1 VLFGEAMIPEKV
13 RMVLEAHNL
22 EAIEF
27 EEGSTSTARA
37 AAEKLGVMVG
47 QIAKSLLFIG
57 KNKQFYLVLCPGDR
71 KISSSKLK
79 SVLGVKSRMA
89 NAEETFQATG
99 FHLGGVCPFGIEEI
113 DIFIDESLNRYD
125 RVYPA
130 AGNSASGVPMTFIQ
144 LLEITGGILCDC
156 TEPIGTNG

>member
-1 VLFGEAMIPEKV
+1 MIPEKV
-13 RMVLEAHNL
+13 KTVLEAYNL
-22 EAIEF
+22 KATEF
-27 EEGSTSTARA
+27 EEGSTSTARD
-37 AAEKLGVMVG
+37 AAEKLGVSVG

-57 KNKQFYLVLCPGDR
+57 KNNQFYIVLCPGDR

-99 FHLGGVCPFGIEEI
+99 FYPGGVCPFGIEGI
-113 DIFIDESLNRYD
+113 DIYIDQSLNQYD

-130 AGNSASGVPMTFIQ
+130 AGNNASGVPMTFEQ
-144 LLEITGGILCDC
+144 LVEITGGTLCDC
-156 TEPIGTNG
+156 TEAMASG

>member
-1 VLFGEAMIPEKV
+1 MIPEKV
-13 RMVLEAHNL
+13 RIVLEAHTL

-37 AAEKLGVMVG
+37 AAEKMGVMVG

-99 FHLGGVCPFGIEEI
+99 FHPGGVCPFGIAGI
-113 DIFIDESLNRYD
+113 DIFIDESLNQYE

-130 AGNSASGVPMTFIQ
+130 AGNSASGVPMTFNQ
-144 LLEITGGILCDC
+144 LLEVTGGITCKC
-156 TEPIGTNG
+156 TEPMETNG

>member
-1 VLFGEAMIPEKV
+1 MIPEKV

-37 AAEKLGVMVG
+37 AAEKLGVTVG
-47 QIAKSLLFIG
+47 QIVKSLLFIGKNKG

-99 FHLGGVCPFGIEEI
+99 FHPGGVCPFGIEGI
-113 DIFIDESLNRYD
+113 DIYIDETLNRYD
-125 RVYPA
+125 RGVYPA
-130 AGNSASGVPMTFIQ
+130 AGNSASGVPMTFKQ
-144 LLEITGGILCDC
+144 LREITGALLCDC
-156 TEPIGTNG
+156 TEPMGTSG